1 MRTRLLPVLA
11 LVAALGALVASAS
24 FAVSRATDGT
34 PGFGSMH
41 GGAYSMM
48 GAGGKATSWYAG
60 GQGPVRDIAA
70 ARAQA
75 QRFAD
80 RIGLRTAEVMQ
91 FANHFYVLLDDKQGR
106 AATEVLVDPRSG
118 AVTLEYGPAM
128 MWNTRYGMMG
138 GRGGMM
144 GGTAGGGMMGGGM
157 MGSSGM
163 MGSGGGPSWAP
174 APADVNGPVAA
185 AQAQRIANRWLAAE
199 RPGATASRPEALP
212 GYFTVDTLRNGK
224 VEGML
229 SVDERTGAVWYH
241 WWHGRFVAM
250 EE

>member
-1 MRTRLLPVLA
+1 MRTRLLPSLA
-11 LVAALGALVASAS
+11 LVAALAALVASAS
-24 FAVSRATDGT
+24 FAVARATDGA
-34 PGFGSMH
+34 PGFGPMH
-41 GGAYSMM
+41 RGAYSMM
-48 GAGGKATSWYAG
+48 GVDGKATSWYAG

-75 QRFAD
+75 QRFAG

-106 AATEVLVDPRSG
+106 AATEVLVDPRTG

-138 GRGGMM
+138 G
-144 GGTAGGGMMGGGM
+144 TAGGGMMGGGM
-157 MGSSGM
+157 MGGSGM

-174 APADVNGPVAA
+174 APGDVGGPLSA
-185 AQAQRIANRWLAAE
+185 AQAQQVANRWLAAE
-199 RPGATASRPEALP
+199 RPGTTASRPEALP
-212 GYFTVDTLRNGK
+212 GYFTIDTRRDGK